1 MKHLFDDKKYLCWG
15 LTALFVIIGSILFFM
30 LLQHL
35 PGIRKAISQLLNT
48 LSPIIW
54 GCVIAYLLQPVL
66 KFFQRLVFDPV
77 SIKLCKKKPEN
88 APKVSR
94 AAASAFALILLVIVV
109 VALLWML
116 LPQVYESLETL
127 VVNIPGYATTVVDW
141 VERTLSSTP
150 ELEDMTVSV
159 LGSVSDSLTK
169 WFTDS
174 ILPQMESILTN
185 VTTGVYKVVR
195 AVLNILIGLVVSL
208 YLMYNKEKFVSGCK
222 KILYSMVSPGK
233 ALRILK
239 AVRYAD
245 NAFMGFISG
254 KLIDSLIIGVMC
266 YIGCAILGMPYVV
279 LVSVIVGVTNI
290 IPFFGPFIGAVPS
303 AFLILMDDP
312 VKCLIFVV
320 FIIILQQ
327 FDGNILGPKILGNA
341 VGIKGFW
348 IMFAI
353 IVGGGLFGFIGMVI
367 GVPVMTVILAGIHY
381 LVDSALARRGLSTN
395 ASDYDG
401 LDYIDPNTGEMV
413 AMTAE
418 NEKSAAS
425 DGENT
430 EGDSNG
436 TGSGSKSG
444 KKIFGRKR

>member
-15 LTALFVIIGSILFFM
+15 LTAFFVIIGSILFYM

-35 PGIRKAISQLLNT
+35 PGIRAAISQLLHT

-66 KFFQRLVFDPV
+66 KFFQRTIFDP
-77 SIKLCKKKPEN
+77 LCIRLCRKKTQN
-88 APKVSR
+88 APKIAR
-94 AAASAFALILLVIVV
+94 AAASAFSLILLVIVV

-127 VVNIPGYATTVVDW
+127 VVNIPGYATTVVNW
-141 VERTLSSTP
+141 AEETLSSMP
-150 ELEDMTVSV
+150 ELEDMAVSV

-169 WFTDS
+169 WFTTS

-185 VTTGVYKVVR
+185 VTTGVYRVVR

-208 YLMYNKEKFVSGCK
+208 YLMYNKEKFISGCK
-222 KILYSMVSPGK
+222 RILYGMFSPER

-239 AVRYAD
+239 AVRYTD

-254 KLIDSLIIGVMC
+254 KLIDSLIIGVIC
-266 YIGCAILGMPYVV
+266 YIGCTILGMPYVV
-279 LVSVIVGVTNI
+279 LVSVIVGITNI

-303 AFLILMDDP
+303 AFLILMVSP
-312 VKCLIFVV
+312 VKCLIFIV
-320 FIIILQQ
+320 FIIVLQQ

-353 IVGGGLFGFIGMVI
+353 IVGGGLFGFIGMVL
-367 GVPVMTVILAGIHY
+367 GVPVMTVILAGVHY
-381 LVDSALARRGLSTN
+381 LVDSALERRGLSTDGK
-395 ASDYDG
+395 DYEE
-401 LDYIDPNTGEMV
+401 LDYIDPNTGKMV
-413 AMTAE
+413 TMAAE
-418 NEKSAAS
+418 NEKNAAS

-430 EGDSNG
+430 GGDSG
-436 TGSGSKSG
+436 EGKSKGG
-444 KKIFGRKR
+444 KKIFGRKG